1 VPPPS
6 PPSGR
11 PRFELGQRAE
21 QQQLLLPKLIQAVE
35 ALELPA
41 GELAAWLREAYQHNE
56 ALRLEEPGPP
66 RGGSGRAGEDHD
78 DWLESQALARSL
90 DLSAALF
97 EQVPWLELSPE
108 RERWLRFLIACLDER
123 GLLSMPDEELL
134 LLADSSGLS
143 GADQALGL
151 AVADLQRLEP
161 RGLGGRS
168 PSEALLL
175 QLDPAE
181 ADYEL
186 LAALIERH
194 LPALERNKRP
204 QVAKSLGIDLEA
216 LERLLERLS
225 GLRADPLA
233 GWRDDGAPILEADL
247 YVQPVGDG
255 FELHCERGRVP
266 EVSLDPRIQ
275 RLAGDAGQPRELR
288 EYLRGR
294 LERAN
299 WIVEAVGQRL
309 RTLERVGRA
318 VFARQ
323 GRFLREGPAAIR
335 PLTMNQVAEELGLHP
350 STVSR
355 AVAGKGVQTPFG
367 ILPLRR
373 FFESEFQPGSEQGRG
388 ELAAALL
395 ELVGRED
402 RRRPLSDEE
411 LVEALTARGFAVA
424 RRTIAKYRG
433 ELNIPSSYQ
442 RRRHGAA

>member
-1 VPPPS
+1 MPPD
-6 PPSGR
+6 R
-11 PRFELGQRAE
+11 PRYELGQRVE

-41 GELAAWLREAYQHNE
+41 GELAAWLREAFQHNE
-56 ALRLEEPGPP
+56 ALRLRESAPP
-66 RGGSGRAGEDHD
+66 RAGGGGAAGDQD
-78 DWLESQALARSL
+78 DWLENQALARSL

-134 LLADSSGLS
+134 LLAESSGLA
-143 GADQALGL
+143 GAAQALGL

-161 RGLGGRS
+161 RGLGGRTA
-168 PSEALLL
+168 SEALLL
-175 QLDPAE
+175 QLDPGE

-186 LAALIERH
+186 LANLIETH

-204 QVAKSLGIDLEA
+204 QVAKAMGVDLET
-216 LERLLERLS
+216 LERLLGRLS
-225 GLRADPLA
+225 NLRADPLA
-233 GWRDDGAPILEADL
+233 SWRDEAAPILEADL
-247 YVQPVGDG
+247 FVQPVGDG
-255 FELHCERGRVP
+255 FELHCDRGRVP

-275 RLAGDAGQPRELR
+275 RLASDADQPRELR

-294 LERAN
+294 LERAS

-355 AVAGKGVQTPFG
+355 AVAGKGVQTPYG

-373 FFESEFQPGSEQGRG
+373 FFEAEFQPGSAQGRG
-388 ELAAALL
+388 EIAAALG
-395 ELVGRED
+395 ELVAGED

-411 LVEALTARGFAVA
+411 LVAALGARGFEVA
-424 RRTIAKYRG
+424 RRTVAKYRG
-433 ELNIPSSYQ
+433 ELGIPSSYQ
-442 RRRHGAA
+442 RRQHGPG

>member
-1 VPPPS
+1 MPP
-6 PPSGR
+6 GR

-41 GELAAWLREAYQHNE
+41 GELAAWLREAFQHNE
-56 ALRLEEPGPP
+56 ALRLRESAPP
-66 RGGSGRAGEDHD
+66 RAGAGGSAADQD
-78 DWLESQALARSL
+78 DWLENQAMARSL

-134 LLADSSGLS
+134 LLAESSGLV
-143 GADQALGL
+143 GAAEALGL

-161 RGLGGRS
+161 RGLGGRTA
-168 PSEALLL
+168 SEALLL
-175 QLDPAE
+175 QLDPGE
-181 ADYEL
+181 DDYEL
-186 LAALIERH
+186 LANLIETH

-204 QVAKSLGIDLEA
+204 QVAKAMGVDLA
-216 LERLLERLS
+216 TLERLLERLS
-225 GLRADPLA
+225 GLRTDPLA
-233 GWRDDGAPILEADL
+233 GWRDEAAPILEADL

-266 EVSLDPRIQ
+266 EVSLDPRVQ
-275 RLAGDAGQPRELR
+275 RLASDQGQPREVR

-294 LERAN
+294 LERAS

-318 VFARQ
+318 IFARQ

-355 AVAGKGVQTPFG
+355 AVAGKGVQTPYG

-373 FFESEFQPGSEQGRG
+373 FFESEFQPGSDQGRG
-388 ELAAALL
+388 EIVAALSA
-395 ELVGRED
+395 LVAGED
-402 RRRPLSDEE
+402 RRQPLSDEE
-411 LVEALTARGFAVA
+411 LVEALGARGFAVA
-424 RRTIAKYRG
+424 RRTVAKYRG
-433 ELNIPSSYQ
+433 ELGIPSSYQ
-442 RRRHGAA
+442 RRQHGPG